1 MRLPTTSRPHERI
14 SPQTQGWG
22 LGYRG
27 KAMIKVTNL
36 IESRRE
42 VFAISD
48 ETTVHEAARYMRQ
61 KQVRAVGVRDG
72 NGRLV
77 GAVSQSDI
85 SDKVAAENKCPAWM
99 RVSEIMSTDLI
110 TVSPQESL
118 DECLRLMDKYGFY
131 HLLVV
136 GDKGAYQGMISVHD
150 LLKVIA
156 SNEKARADMLE
167 SFLFQQR

>member
-1 MRLPTTSRPHERI
+1 MRVS
-14 SPQTQGWG
+14 
-22 LGYRG
+22 
-27 KAMIKVTNL
+27 NL

-42 VFAISD
+42 VFSITGDA
-48 ETTVHEAARYMRQ
+48 TVYEAARYLRE
-61 KQVRAVGVRDG
+61 KLVRAVGVRDG
-72 NGRLV
+72 QGRLV
-77 GAVSQSDI
+77 GAVSQSDV

-118 DECLRLMDKYGFY
+118 NECLRLMDEHGVY

-136 GDKGAYQGMISVHD
+136 DDKGDYKGMISVHD

-156 SNEKARADMLE
+156 SDEKARADMLE